1 MTHSFPTRRSSD
13 LNIRCILNL
22 KKLGQRVEMRM
33 VLHRHTIGRLDRFAE
48 FVVRNLPFVDHVALM
63 GLELMGFAKAN
74 ADDLWIDP
82 REHADIIAD
91 AAETLSRAGLWTSIY
106 NLPLCVLAERAR
118 PFAPQSIIYWK
129 REYWGACGTRKSRV
143 RGKRVAGSVNP

>member
-1 MTHSFPTRRSSD
+1 MRISDWSSDVCSSD
-13 LNIRCILNL
+13 LPDLMAGIPVYSDQSTIHDFVVQADGAFDETIRGILNL
-22 KKLGQRVEMRM
+22 KKLGQRVEIRM

-82 REHADIIAD
+82 REPADIIPRPD
-91 AAETLSRAGLWTSIY
+91 
-106 NLPLCVLAERAR
+106 ER
-118 PFAPQSIIYWK
+118 
-129 REYWGACGTRKSRV
+129 RV
-143 RGKRVAGSVNP
+143 GQGWV